1 MKSSPASGRGP
12 TSRRTFLTQ
21 VGGAA
26 TAARIGT
33 LMTPVG
39 GATLNA
45 DEDGRSNDR
54 RRAAAAYSI
63 RREAAV
69 FQKDLPLPSHLT
81 NHDDDRY
88 RTFIGSYSKGLM
100 HNGLGEVDTE
110 AYETLRRALHSGEP
124 EDFALVPLGGVAK
137 LADPQAALAF
147 QIDGA
152 DSHHLG
158 IRVPPAFSSAE
169 EAGEM
174 AELYWQALTRD
185 VPFANYDVDLDIA
198 TAAASLS
205 AFSDFRGPKIGGKVT
220 PATLFRGNTPGD
232 LAGPYL
238 SQFLWKPVPYGP
250 YSITQTLKPGVA
262 GVQYLTDY
270 ATWLDIQ
277 NGAAA
282 GTYALDPL
290 PRYIHNNRTLTAY
303 VHADFS
309 YQAYLNAALTLLA
322 TPASLATSNPYRTSA
337 NQAGFATFGG
347 PDVVDVVAH
356 VACLTLKAAWYQ
368 KWSVH
373 RRLRPEAFGGAIH
386 NTKAG
391 AKYPINA
398 EILDSSV
405 LHAVQTRYGSYLL
418 PMAYP
423 EGSPLH
429 PSYPAGHAAIAGGC
443 VTVLKAFFNEA
454 AEIPTPVVA
463 SSDGAVLNLYGG
475 SLTVGGEL
483 NKLASNIA
491 IGRDAAGV
499 HWRSDGIEGLNLGE
513 AVAIH
518 LLQDLR
524 RCYNESFPGFRFT
537 RFDGTTMTI

>member
-1 MKSSPASGRGP
+1 MRPVVGTHP

-21 VGGAA
+21 VSSAA
-26 TAARIGT
+26 TAARVGS
-33 LMTPVG
+33 LMTAVG
-39 GATLNA
+39 GATTLNA
-45 DEDGRSNDR
+45 DEDRRSNDQQ
-54 RRAAAAYSI
+54 RATAAYSI
-63 RREAAV
+63 RREAAA
-69 FQKDLPLPSHLT
+69 FQKDLPLPSHHT

-110 AYETLRRALHSGEP
+110 AYETLRRALNTGEP

-185 VPFANYDVDLDIA
+185 VPFADYDVDLDIA
-198 TAAASLS
+198 SAAASLS
-205 AFSDFRGPKIGGKVT
+205 AFSDFRGPKIGGQVT
-220 PATLFRGNTPGD
+220 PATLFRGNTAGD
-232 LAGPYL
+232 LAGPYI

-250 YSITQTLKPGVA
+250 YSITQTLRPGVA

-270 ATWLDIQ
+270 GAWLAIQ

-282 GTYALDPL
+282 GTYALDAVL
-290 PRYIHNNRTLTAY
+290 RYIHNNRTLAAY

-309 YQAYLNAALTLLA
+309 YQAYVNAALTLLA

-337 NQAGFATFGG
+337 NQAGFVTFGG
-347 PDVVDVVAH
+347 PDVLDIVAH

-405 LHAVQTRYGSYLL
+405 LHAVQTQYGSYLL

-429 PSYPAGHAAIAGGC
+429 PSYPAGHATIAGGC

-463 SSDGAVLNLYGG
+463 SSDGAALNLYGG
-475 SLTVGGEL
+475 TLTVGGEL

-524 RCYNESFPGFRFT
+524 RCYNENFTGFRFT